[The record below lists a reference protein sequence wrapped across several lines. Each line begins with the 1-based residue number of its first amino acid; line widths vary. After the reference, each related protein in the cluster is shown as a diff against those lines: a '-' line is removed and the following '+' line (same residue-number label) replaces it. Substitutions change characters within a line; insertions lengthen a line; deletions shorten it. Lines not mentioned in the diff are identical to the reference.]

1 MTHIFD
7 SRDSRYK
14 TPYGAVPCGTQ
25 ITVTLRPPR
34 AEGFSACDLLLFEE
48 FSEGYWETP
57 LSFAGEEGDRAVFTG
72 SCSAPEQPEL
82 IWYGFRLRR
91 ENGEAVWLGKKGFCA
106 ENEITPWQQTVY
118 DDSLPTPDWFGRG
131 VTYQIFPDRFRR
143 TRIPNP
149 AGMTGDRLVHQEW
162 EEGMEYLPDEKG
174 EIRNRDFFGGNLTG
188 VEEKLNYLKAIGVT
202 TLYFCPVFEADSN
215 HRYNTGDYEKIDP
228 MLGTERDFRSLCRRA
243 RKLGM
248 RVMLDGVFNHTGS
261 NSKYFNANGE
271 YPDLGAAQSRESP
284 YYPWYTFLHWPERYD
299 AWWGIRTL
307 PAVNE
312 THPSYVDYIV
322 RGENSIIRRWLRL
335 GADAW
340 RLDVADELP
349 LPGGGLGLPPGGR
362 RGGLRGGHGDDPG
375 ELPPLRLLQRHEP
388 AGHPRHS
395 PDSDPPGDQRP
406 RAAPGP
412 DRPGQLPDDPGGA
425 GEGGAAA
432 GDRRGAA
439 IYLPGLAHGL
449 LRG

>member
-57 LSFAGEEGDRAVFTG
+57 LSLAGEEEDRAVFTG
-72 SCSAPEQPEL
+72 SYSAPEQPEL

-91 ENGEAVWLGKKGFCA
+91 EDGEAVWLGKKGFCA

-118 DDSLPTPDWFGRG
+118 DDSFPTPDWFGRG

-143 TRIPNP
+143 TRVPNP

-174 EIRNRDFFGGNLTG
+174 EIRNRDFFGGDLPGVLEKLDYLKSMG
-188 VEEKLNYLKAIGVT
+188 VE
-202 TLYFCPVFEADSN
+202 TLYFNPIFEAAEN
-215 HRYNTGDYEKIDP
+215 HRYGTADYSRVDP
-228 MLGTERDFRSLCRRA
+228 MLGTNEDFSRLCSEAHSR
-243 RKLGM
+243 GM
-248 RVMLDGVFNHTGS
+248 RVMLDGVFNHTGYVS
-261 NSKYFNANGE
+261 RYFNGDGF
-271 YPDLGAAQSRESP
+271 YPEAGAAQSQESP
-284 YYPWYTFLHWPERYD
+284 YYSWFNFTQWPNRYD
-299 AWWGIRTL
+299 SWWGIYSL

-312 THPSYVDYIV
+312 NDPGYREFIFGGKDSVV
-322 RGENSIIRRWLRL
+322 RRWLRA
-335 GADAW
+335 GADGW

-349 LPGGGLGLPPGGR
+349 DEFIALIR
-362 RGGLRGGHGDDPG
+362 QAMM
-375 ELPPLRLLQRHEP
+375 EEK
-388 AGHPRHS
+388 
-395 PDSDPPGDQRP
+395 PDSFLLGEVWEDGSNKIAYDRRRKYLLGRETHGLMNYPFRLAALSFLLGFDVCDPAQPY
-406 RAAPGP
+406 
-412 DRPGQLPDDPGGA
+412 
-425 GEGGAAA
+425 GGAAFREA
-432 GDRRGAA
+432 MDQAEA
-439 IYLPGLAHGL
+439 VILPL
-449 LRG
+449 LGKEG